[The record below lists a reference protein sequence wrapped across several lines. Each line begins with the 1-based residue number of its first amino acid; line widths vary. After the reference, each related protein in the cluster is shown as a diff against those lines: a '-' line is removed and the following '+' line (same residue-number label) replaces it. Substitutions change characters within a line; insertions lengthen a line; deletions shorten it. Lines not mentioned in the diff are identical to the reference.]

1 MARTLSLPKFL
12 AFKNISFPPALRPF
26 MKPMLLA
33 SVGIHALVL
42 LTPLPE
48 PPPKVVAPKPK
59 TVKVSALP
67 TLKMPKQ
74 VIRRPII
81 RKSALAV
88 IPPKG
93 LVVRGLVKKIEAPA
107 LGEKSP
113 RDVPAQKPSLTPEKL
128 GSGGSDPMS
137 DFPNFPSA
145 IPGCLGLPSCF
156 DTQKPLD
163 EVTQFFEKQL
173 PLKKFSLKPTVA
185 EASRKVYQ
193 IEKQGVS
200 QFLNVLLDGS
210 STVYVLAPNALTLAD
225 LKNAVQV
232 PEDFT
237 KSILGQLPTAS
248 GGNETSVT
256 PDQLTTPGA
265 FFTDLGGAD
274 AQGFETNPTANP
286 EIDSLKLVA
295 GQTPDQL
302 FSSYFS
308 SSLGQLDYKATPIAA
323 GYGGGLLY
331 EIKKGTAKPFYL
343 NLVPTKSGTGT
354 VVAVW
359 LSNPS

>member
-1 MARTLSLPKFL
+1 MARTLSFPKFL
-12 AFKNISFPPALRPF
+12 TFRNISFPPVLRPF

-33 SVGIHALVL
+33 SIGIHTVVL
-42 LTPLPE
+42 LMPLPQ
-48 PPPKVVAPKPK
+48 PPVKVVAPKPK

-67 TLKMPKQ
+67 TIKMPKRVIKRP
-74 VIRRPII
+74 VIRKPV
-81 RKSALAV
+81 AA

-93 LVVRGLVKKIEAPA
+93 LVVPSLVKKTATPSP
-107 LGEKSP
+107 GEKAP
-113 RDVPAQKPSLTPEKL
+113 RDAPPQKPVLNSDKP
-128 GSGGSDPMS
+128 GSESSDPMS
-137 DFPNFPSA
+137 DFPNYPNA
-145 IPGCLGLPSCF
+145 ISGCLGLPSCF

-173 PLKKFSLKPTVA
+173 PLKKFSIKPTIS

-193 IEKQGVS
+193 IEKQGTS

-248 GGNETSVT
+248 GGNEASVT
-256 PDQLTTPGA
+256 PDQLTTPTA
-265 FFTDLGGAD
+265 FFTELGGTD

-286 EIDSLKLVA
+286 EIDSLKLVS

-308 SSLGQLDYKATPIAA
+308 SSLGQLDYKATPITA

-331 EIKKGTAKPFYL
+331 EIKKGTDKPFYL

>member
-12 AFKNISFPPALRPF
+12 TFKNISFPPALRPF

-33 SVGIHALVL
+33 SIGIHAFVL

-67 TLKMPKQ
+67 TLKVPKR
-74 VIRRPII
+74 VIKRTII

-93 LVVRGLVKKIEAPA
+93 LVVRGLVKKTEAPA
-107 LGEKSP
+107 PGEKSP
-113 RDVPAQKPSLTPEKL
+113 RDVPSQKPLLTPEKL
-128 GSGGSDPMS
+128 GSAGSDPMS
-137 DFPNFPSA
+137 DFPNFPNA
-145 IPGCLGLPSCF
+145 IPGCSGLPSCF
-156 DTQKPLD
+156 DTQKPLSD
-163 EVTQFFEKQL
+163 VTQFFEKQL
-173 PLKKFSLKPTVA
+173 PLKKFSIKPTIT

-193 IEKQGVS
+193 IEKQGTS
-200 QFLNVLLDGS
+200 QFLNVLVDGS
-210 STVYVLAPNALTLAD
+210 TTVYVLAPNALALAD

-237 KSILGQLPTAS
+237 KAILGQLPSTSA
-248 GGNETSVT
+248 GNEGSVT
-256 PDQLTTPGA
+256 PDQLTTPTA
-265 FFTDLGGAD
+265 FFTDLGGED

-286 EIDSLKLVA
+286 EIDTLKLVSD
-295 GQTPDQL
+295 QTPDQL

-308 SSLGQLDYKATPIAA
+308 SSLEQLDYKATPIAA